1 VQVVV
6 RRRQV
11 LSVLLS
17 VAVVSAA
24 LAAAGIS
31 ALWWLA
37 GLFAALAGGYLAL
50 VARLRHLRV
59 RRRMDLAFGADPRDA
74 DEFDWHALERELQVA
89 VAADDVAWSAPRS
102 SAVEVGNRALGR
114 FLLCWALGWVLTP
127 IVTVIRLVRGD
138 LSILERHGVAERIV
152 RLQQYGRSQS
162 LRLLTVGAAA
172 SVGVSSFGGIAAA
185 SNAGASTPVAA
196 VSTTTGASAT
206 PAASAYTVVRGDTL
220 SAIARRAGTSVSAL
234 VSANHIANPNL
245 ILPGQVLSVTG
256 GAAPSATYLVRAG
269 DTLSSIARGHGTTV
283 AALVAANGIA
293 DPNLILAGQPL
304 TLPAGSVV
312 PAAAA
317 APSAS
322 ATTTTRYVVRSGDTL
337 SSLAR
342 RYSTTVAA
350 LVSTNGVANPNLI
363 LPGQVLTVPA
373 GKAPAPAAAVSPKP
387 TPVPAAPVAAGPA
400 PVAAGPAPV
409 AAGPAPVAAGP
420 APVTPAP
427 APAPAPAP
435 VAAAPAPVA
444 AVPAPVTPAPAPAP
458 VAAAPAPAPAPA
470 PPASAAKSALPLPLQ
485 YLRGGTVDQGV
496 DYSAPG
502 GTPLYA
508 MGPGK
513 IIREGM
519 SGFGPA
525 CPVLQITDGPLA
537 GKTVYYG
544 HASGNLFPVGAT
556 VAAGQQIAVVGY
568 GIVGISTGPHLEVG
582 FYPPGGGGS
591 GRPMLDYINSA
602 VGHSTGR

>member
-89 VAADDVAWSAPRS
+89 VAADDVARSAPRS

-114 FLLCWALGWVLTP
+114 FLLCWALGWILTP

-317 APSAS
+317 AAAPSAS

-387 TPVPAAPVAAGPA
+387 TPVLAAPVAAVPA
-400 PVAAGPAPV
+400 PVAAV
-409 AAGPAPVAAGP
+409 
-420 APVTPAP
+420 PAP
-427 APAPAPAP
+427 ASRAPAPAP

-444 AVPAPVTPAPAPAP
+444 AVPAPVAAVPAPATPAPAP
-458 VAAAPAPAPAPA
+458 VAAAPVPAPAPA